1 LRCIVRSIGK
11 HGSLEVKRKLEPKPS
26 SSTVQGNEVAE
37 SVQSREAEEKS
48 LRVIAYDISWANVEA
63 GE

>member
-1 LRCIVRSIGK
+1 MGK

-26 SSTVQGNEVAE
+26 RSTVQGNKVAE

-48 LRVIAYDISWANVEA
+48 LRVTAYDIS
-63 GE
+63 